1 MEDKTTAEP
10 SYEAMFSRWV
20 STVQWD
26 SGTRERA
33 AAAVWRACKGI
44 GSGGCPFAVGRLD
57 VGTYSGL
64 ERWVVKKVE
73 LRWTNSSAVV

>member
-1 MEDKTTAEP
+1 
-10 SYEAMFSRWV
+10 MFSRWV
-20 STVQWD
+20 SIVQWD

-33 AAAVWRACKGI
+33 AAAVWRAWSGI
-44 GSGGCPFAVGRLD
+44 GSVSCSAAAGEGLVD
-57 VGTYSGL
+57 VGVYSGR